1 MNPDEMEYVG
11 FWPRVGAALIDV
23 LVQLTLTAPLTYFVY
38 GRYSEPGLDYMGR
51 GDMFINLVLPAIAV
65 IALWVRY
72 GATPGKMALSAKI
85 VNADTGEPLTMGAS
99 LVRYLGYFV
108 SMIPFCVGFIWIA
121 FDRRKQGWHDK
132 MANSVVVRPV
142 GTERVRFAARKDWDD
157 GSGNA
162 RSATDR
168 KFSGQVNYHA
178 PLTPSA
184 H

>member
-1 MNPDEMEYVG
+1 MNTDEMEYVG
-11 FWPRVGAALIDV
+11 FWPRVGAVLIDI

-142 GTERVRFAARKDWDD
+142 GTERVRFASNKVLRE

-162 RSATDR
+162 NHPTDP
-168 KFSGQVNYHA
+168 KF
-178 PLTPSA
+178 
-184 H
+184 